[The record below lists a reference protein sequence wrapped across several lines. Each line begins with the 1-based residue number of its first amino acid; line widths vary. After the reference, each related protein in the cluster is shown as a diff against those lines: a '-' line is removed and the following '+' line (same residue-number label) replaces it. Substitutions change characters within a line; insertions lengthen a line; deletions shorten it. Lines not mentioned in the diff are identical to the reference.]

1 MVRFWVKFW
10 GDELSMVL
18 ERHPLATVEWQWFSI
33 LSNFWPNDP
42 LDPMVLMVR
51 KQELVSME

>member
-1 MVRFWVKFW
+1 
-10 GDELSMVL
+10 MVL
-18 ERHPLATVEWQWFSI
+18 EKHPLATMEWQWFSMVA
-33 LSNFWPNDP
+33 NCWPNDP